1 MEITQT
7 DFSNLVLL
15 SDKKEPYTLSTI
27 ISDNLSMEHHSI
39 TRIIRKHEADF
50 KEFGKILTCDEIN
63 GFKIHKLNSVG
74 RPVKVY
80 ILNEEQATL
89 LVTYLKNTKLV
100 REFKK
105 MLVREFYK
113 LRDEVN
119 KFKIE
124 RELEKPVRKS
134 LTQAIKKWSYNNKW
148 AYKNITDLLLTTI
161 VGKNA
166 KQLTNNKNITAYDV
180 LTSEQLAKYKKLENQ
195 VISLL
200 ELNFTYG
207 DIKKAIKKE
216 PHNVGDV
223 LAN

>member
-1 MEITQT
+1 MELTQT

-27 ISDNLSMEHHSI
+27 ISDNLKMKHHSI
-39 TRIIRKHEADF
+39 TRIIRRHEADF
-50 KEFGKILTCDEIN
+50 LEFGKV
-63 GFKIHKLNSVG
+63 GHSVQALRSG
-74 RPVKVY
+74 QNEKVY

-89 LVTYLKNTKLV
+89 LVTYLRNTPKV

-134 LTQAIKKWSYNNKW
+134 LTQAIKEWSYNNKW

-161 VGKNA
+161 VGKN
-166 KQLTNNKNITAYDV
+166 ITAYNV

-200 ELNFTYG
+200 ELDFTYG

-216 PHNVGDV
+216 PLN
-223 LAN
+223 N